1 MSWKEVL
8 TLPEA
13 QVGIVIYNYVEYLK
27 TSIAFLQNIKTHFHI
42 QYIFFFGNIHQPLN
56 IFSTIP
62 RNPRFTVKLGKSLDH
77 RPLYPNSTF
86 QAGGVW
92 SFPCNSLKVPNL

>member
-42 QYIFFFGNIHQPLN
+42 QYIFFWKHTPAIEYILY
-56 IFSTIP
+56 
-62 RNPRFTVKLGKSLDH
+62 NPTEPSFH
-77 RPLYPNSTF
+77 R
-86 QAGGVW
+86 
-92 SFPCNSLKVPNL
+92 